1 MKMSRRSF
9 LKACG
14 QIMVGGGLAA
24 FGGYKYATQFE
35 NEWLVVEQ
43 VQVPLQNLKPA
54 LEGFKIVHMSD
65 IHLHPHTQIDFVRQA
80 VERANSLNP
89 DLTVLTG
96 DYVLESAESIFEL
109 APVLAGLKARHGL
122 FTILGNH
129 DLWTNRK
136 IVVFGLKE
144 AGIPILNNRGV
155 SLNIG
160 GELLYLAGLDDIWSG
175 QPDIQAALD
184 QAPPNAP
191 IILLAH
197 EPDFADTTSLDGRI
211 ALQLSGHSH
220 GGQIRLPRIGAP
232 ILPPLGRKYDQGL
245 YKINDMWLYTTRGVG
260 LGRIPIRINCLP
272 EITEITLTRV

>member
-14 QIMVGGGLAA
+14 QIIAGGGLAA
-24 FGGYKYATQFE
+24 FGGYQYATRLE
-35 NEWLVVEQ
+35 PEWLAVEH
-43 VQVPLQNLKPA
+43 VQVPLKNLKPA

-65 IHLHPHTQIDFVRQA
+65 LHLHPHTQIDFIRKA
-80 VERANSLNP
+80 VAMANDLNP
-89 DLTVLTG
+89 DLVVLTG
-96 DYVLESAESIFEL
+96 DYVLRAADSIFEL
-109 APVLAGLKARHGL
+109 APALASLNARHGL
-122 FTILGNH
+122 FTVLGNH

-136 IVVFGLKE
+136 IINVGFKK
-144 AGIPILNNRGV
+144 AGIPILNNRGI
-155 SLNIG
+155 SLNVG

-175 QPDIQAALD
+175 QPDMQAALD
-184 QAPPNAP
+184 QAPPDAP
-191 IILLAH
+191 IILLVH

-220 GGQIRLPRIGAP
+220 GGQIRLPGIGAP
-232 ILPPLGRKYDQGL
+232 ILPSLGRKYDQGL

-260 LGRIPIRINCLP
+260 VGRIPIRINCSP